1 MNNSLIASG
10 IITVIF
16 AILSFVESKYISKTN
31 KEVKETVRE
40 TVMVFASVFVG
51 SLILD
56 KLKLGKPNITSSKQA
71 AAVFTDK
78 PEF

>member
-1 MNNSLIASG
+1 MNNSLISSG

-31 KEVKETVRE
+31 KEVKEIVRE

-56 KLKLGKPNITSSKQA
+56 KLKLGKPNMGSSKQA